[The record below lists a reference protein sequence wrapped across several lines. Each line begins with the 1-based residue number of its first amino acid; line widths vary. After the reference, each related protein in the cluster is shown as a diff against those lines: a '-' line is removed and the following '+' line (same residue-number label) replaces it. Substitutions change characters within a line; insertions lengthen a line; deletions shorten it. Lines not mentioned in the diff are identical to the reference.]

1 MLTFKQIL
9 LFFIFLFFTIKDG
22 FPKSFFI
29 RNLICYWTSTE
40 VFICFTANGLNY
52 KFVCKLFLNN
62 NHVLCVAFGKWVGV
76 EAGSPPSPPKS
87 VEWCLTRVKGAA
99 INAAMLILIRTVMAA
114 KVVIRRKTQ
123 AVGAF
128 LPSWYREIDKYCI
141 LKVRMIVL
149 SQLQGNI
156 ITCKYWL

>member
-1 MLTFKQIL
+1 MDSQRV
-9 LFFIFLFFTIKDG
+9 
-22 FPKSFFI
+22 FFI

-87 VEWCLTRVKGAA
+87 VERCLTRVKGAA

-141 LKVRMIVL
+141 LKVRMIVFT
-149 SQLQGNI
+149 QLQGNI